1 MDDQDDVEE
10 GDVSQFERFKQAW
23 RNERTA
29 PALLPFD
36 EDLVEDIKQMLKD
49 QVSKIHSRCSGARTV
64 RNVLLLRQRGR
75 RERTHKR
82 SCLYA

>member
-23 RNERTA
+23 RNERIA

-49 QVSKIHSRCSGARTV
+49 QVSKIHSRCSGARTA
-64 RNVLLLRQRGR
+64 RNVLLIRQRGR
-75 RERTHKR
+75 RERTHK
-82 SCLYA
+82 SCYVYA